1 MMANDDKGGAISKP
15 QDDTG
20 NSTLTGTPGTVVLLD
35 VSGSENVSQ
44 EFKDKVVK
52 IANGLGTNPNF
63 LMAVMSFETGG
74 TFSPSIKSRSGS
86 GATGLI
92 RFMRDTARGL
102 GTTTEKLAAMT
113 AEAQLDFVAKY
124 FARFKGKLDTIEDTY
139 MAVLFPV
146 AVGKGSTFVLFK
158 KPSVAYRQNSG
169 LDINKD
175 GEITVADATDKVRK
189 ILGAAH
195 TGTGERLSRASEGA
209 EVEKL
214 QDELID
220 LGYLRAEQKA
230 TGIGKFGPQTETALK
245 HFQQDN
251 HLDPNGT
258 YDQPSQDAIRQ
269 INEGVKRGV
278 EGNVVRGLQ
287 DRLLSVGL
295 MTVAEIMTGQ
305 GIFGGKTEAALIG
318 FQRVHGIAP
327 TGILNDETYKAL
339 RSSAPEATPRTMAVN
354 SKSIETVLPDPPP
367 EETRRAGYTTYKRE
381 RGGSDQ
387 FGRAST
393 ILTIQNIGVEWSRIH
408 SEQPFAVGDI
418 SRRNGGPFSPH
429 KSHGDGLNFDIRP
442 LTNNGRNEPTNIGAA
457 NYSHD
462 KTLELVQLIRR
473 MIPGVIIFF
482 NDPRLMRDRVTQRA
496 EGHNDHLHI
505 RLPA

>member
-1 MMANDDKGGAISKP
+1 LMANDDKGGAISKP

-35 VSGSENVSQ
+35 VPGSKNVSQ
-44 EFKDKVVK
+44 AFKDKVVK
-52 IANGLGTNPNF
+52 IASDLGTNPNF
-63 LMAVMSFETGG
+63 LMAVMSFESGA
-74 TFSPSIKSRSGS
+74 TFRPSVKNMAGS
-86 GATGLI
+86 GAVGLI
-92 RFMRDTARGL
+92 QFMPTTATGL
-102 GTTTEKLAAMT
+102 GTTTAKLAAMT

-124 FARFKGKLDTIEDTY
+124 FARFKGRLNSIEDTY
-139 MAVLFPV
+139 MAVLFPA
-146 AVGKGSTFVLFK
+146 AVSKGSTFVLFR
-158 KPSVAYRQNSG
+158 KPSKAYTQNKG
-169 LDINKD
+169 LDINGD

-195 TGTGERLSRASEGA
+195 TGTGEILSRGSEGA

-220 LGYLRAEQKA
+220 LGYFRPDQKA
-230 TGIGKFGPQTETALK
+230 TGIGKLGPQTETALK

-295 MTVAEIMTGQ
+295 VTIGDIASGQ
-305 GIFGGKTEAALIG
+305 GKFGPRTEAALIT
-318 FQRVHGIAP
+318 FQRVHGMSP

-339 RSSAPEATPRTMAVN
+339 KSSAPEATPRTLAVN
-354 SKSIETVLPDPPP
+354 SRSIETVLPIDNLV
-367 EETRRAGYTTYKRE
+367 GYTTYNRE
-381 RGGSDQ
+381 QGGRDQ

-393 ILTIQNIGVEWSRIH
+393 ILTIQQLGIAWHEKHPNGPS
-408 SEQPFAVGDI
+408 FAVGDI
-418 SRRNGGPFSPH
+418 SRRGGGPFPPH
-429 KSHGDGLNFDIRP
+429 ASHGDGLNFDIRP
-442 LTNNGRNEPTNIGAA
+442 LTNNGINEPTNIGAA

-462 KTLELVQLIRR
+462 ITRELVLLIREKV
-473 MIPGVIIFF
+473 PGVIIFF
-482 NDPRLMRDRVTQRA
+482 NDPRLMRDNLTRRA
-496 EGHNDHLHI
+496 AGHDNHLHI